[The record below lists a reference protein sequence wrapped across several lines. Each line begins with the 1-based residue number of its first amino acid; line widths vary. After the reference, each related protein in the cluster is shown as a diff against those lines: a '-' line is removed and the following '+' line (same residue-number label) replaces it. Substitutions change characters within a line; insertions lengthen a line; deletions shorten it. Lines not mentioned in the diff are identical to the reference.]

1 MQASI
6 FRTAAVA
13 ASLVA
18 VLSGCQVSPATETS
32 VNRVL
37 MAPDNENLPY
47 SRVLVVGATPSRET
61 DRIIEEGLLGELRD
75 RGVQAHS
82 FVRASSS
89 TAPTEG
95 AVAALVAEKSA
106 GAVIVVTARLRDVE
120 VVQVPEQVSV
130 DPRVRGVRGGTLFD
144 FFRYDY
150 REIANPRYADVMVD
164 VVFVTD
170 VYDTASEDRVYSVE
184 SSTARGKT
192 GYEVA
197 IAESRAIAD
206 RMHKDGLIP

>member
-1 MQASI
+1 MQANI
-6 FRTAAVA
+6 IRIAGPAVA
-13 ASLVA
+13 LAALLA
-18 VLSGCQVSPATETS
+18 GCQTAPGTETS

-37 MAPDNENLPY
+37 IAPDNDNVPY
-47 SRVLVVGATPSRET
+47 SRVLLVGATPSRDT
-61 DRIIEEGLLGELRD
+61 DRMIEEGLLQELRD
-75 RGVQAHS
+75 RGVQAVS

-89 TAPTEG
+89 TEPTED
-95 AVAALVAEKSA
+95 AIAALVGEKNA
-106 GAVIVVTARLRDVE
+106 DAVLVVTARLRDID

-150 REIANPRYADVMVD
+150 REIANPRYQDVMFD

-170 VYDTASEDRVYSVE
+170 VYDAESETRVYSVE
-184 SSTARGKT
+184 SSTAHGKT
-192 GYEVA
+192 SFEIVVAESEA
-197 IAESRAIAD
+197 IAE